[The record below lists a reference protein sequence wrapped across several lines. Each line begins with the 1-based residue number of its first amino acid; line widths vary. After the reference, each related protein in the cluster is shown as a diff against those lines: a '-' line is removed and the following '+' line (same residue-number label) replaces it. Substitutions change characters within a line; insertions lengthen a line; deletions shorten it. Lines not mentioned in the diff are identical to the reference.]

1 MIITVKGKEKTLTK
15 ETVRDYKYTAFN
27 YLDQCLPLIGSSDVR
42 DMVSAMWEKAPD
54 YFFVVP
60 ASVSGKYHGDW
71 STDVGG
77 LIRHVI
83 MGTEVVDD
91 LAATFELNDEESDC
105 AIAALLCHDILK
117 YGIDFDYRYLDMHPF
132 MPRAYFGYKHSEGYI
147 GQDLVSLDAFETV
160 MSAIERHMG
169 NLKEGKWT
177 SVGGIKPE
185 TSVQKAV
192 HLADYI
198 ASRPTL
204 VSTRF
209 ISGFDY

>member
-1 MIITVKGKEKTLTK
+1 MIITVKGKDKSLTK
-15 ETVRDYKYTAFN
+15 EEVRDYKYTAFN
-27 YLDQCLPLIGSSDVR
+27 YLDQCLGLIGSSDVR

-83 MGTEVVDD
+83 MGTEVVDE
-91 LAATFELNDEESDC
+91 LADTFGLNDDEKDS

-117 YGIDFDYRYLDMHPF
+117 YGIDFDHRYIDMHPF
-132 MPRAYFGYKHSEGYI
+132 MPRSYFGYKNSEGYI

-160 MSAIERHMG
+160 MSAIESHMG
-169 NLKEGKWT
+169 NLKEGSWT

-185 TSVQKAV
+185 TPVQKAV

-198 ASRPTL
+198 ASRPKL

-209 ISGFDY
+209 ISGFNY